1 MGIEA
6 DNIGCFGYIDSHRL
20 IKEEKDNMRAGSR
33 LTNYGR
39 LDLHNQLLEI

>member
-6 DNIGCFGYIDSHRL
+6 GNIGCFGYIDNHRL

-33 LTNYGR
+33 HTNYER
-39 LDLHNQLLEI
+39 LDLHS